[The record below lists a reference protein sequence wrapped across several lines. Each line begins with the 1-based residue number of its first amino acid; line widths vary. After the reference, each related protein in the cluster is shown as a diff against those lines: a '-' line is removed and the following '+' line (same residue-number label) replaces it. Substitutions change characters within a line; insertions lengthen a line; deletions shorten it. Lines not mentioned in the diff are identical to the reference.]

1 MRQSIKNITLPNL
14 LSCSRYFLAFPMA
27 YLVLS
32 RSWLLAAIVL
42 WITIGTDI
50 FDGYI
55 ARVRNQTTALGGFLD
70 HSSDA
75 FFIAILLF
83 ALAQQALVTVVLP
96 CLVIAAFLQYAFD
109 SRVLSG
115 RPLRTSNLG
124 RYNGISYFVLGGFPV
139 MQHALQI
146 NIIPDSYF
154 PWIAWGLV
162 LSTAISMLDRLI
174 TLIKSDRSNSTFDE

>member
-1 MRQSIKNITLPNL
+1 M
-14 LSCSRYFLAFPMA
+14 AF
-27 YLVLS
+27 LVLS
-32 RSWLLAAIVL
+32 GSWLLAAIVL

-55 ARVRNQTTALGGFLD
+55 ARARNQTSALGGLLD

-75 FFIAILLF
+75 FFVAILLF
-83 ALAQQALVTVVLP
+83 ALAQQGLVTVALP

-115 RPLRTSNLG
+115 QPLRTSSLG
-124 RYNGISYFVLGGFPV
+124 RYNGISYFLLGGFPV

-146 NIIPDSYF
+146 TVIPETYF

-162 LSTAISMLDRLI
+162 ISTAISMLDRLI
-174 TLIKSDRSNSTFDE
+174 TLLKTNRSNSTFDE